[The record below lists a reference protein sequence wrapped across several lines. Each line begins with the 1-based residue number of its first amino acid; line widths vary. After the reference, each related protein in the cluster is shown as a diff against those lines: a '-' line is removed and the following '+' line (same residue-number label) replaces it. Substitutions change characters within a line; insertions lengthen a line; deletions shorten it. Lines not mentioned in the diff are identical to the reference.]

1 MGLVSTSLNTC
12 SGRGGLEGL
21 QCQRED
27 VVETILGFWACCR
40 GQEMSQLTGPAH
52 HRERNRLPSTP
63 THPHSEDN
71 VSLLTLLYF
80 LKYGRL
86 SKTASSLGR
95 DCCRRVEWVV
105 SRVPLE
111 DVWKPLG

>member
-1 MGLVSTSLNTC
+1 MSAGGCGGDNSGFLGL
-12 SGRGGLEGL
+12 L
-21 QCQRED
+21 Q
-27 VVETILGFWACCR
+27 

-52 HRERNRLPSTP
+52 HREKNRLPSTP

-80 LKYGRL
+80 LKHGRL
-86 SKTASSLGR
+86 SKTASSLGL